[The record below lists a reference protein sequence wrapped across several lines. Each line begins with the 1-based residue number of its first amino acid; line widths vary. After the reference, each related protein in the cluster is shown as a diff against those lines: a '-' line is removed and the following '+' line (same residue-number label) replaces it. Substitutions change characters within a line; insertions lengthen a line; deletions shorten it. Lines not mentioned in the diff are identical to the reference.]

1 MKTIVRRLL
10 SASAIAAVLAAPA
23 FAAAV
28 SGRVIDSTGQAAL
41 EGAEIT
47 LVELGRSAESGPGGA
62 FRFADV
68 APGSYTLRA
77 AYAGAESVDVA
88 VTVTAEGDVVVDVRI
103 GPDAGDYG
111 ESVIVVGQR
120 ANLASSISRQ
130 RSPDDVSA
138 SFQPCTVFPL
148 AAA

>member
-1 MKTIVRRLL
+1 MPRSPSN
-10 SASAIAAVLAAPA
+10 SAARPNPDLA
-23 FAAAV
+23 
-28 SGRVIDSTGQAAL
+28 
-41 EGAEIT
+41 
-47 LVELGRSAESGPGGA
+47 GA

-111 ESVIVVGQR
+111 ESAIVPSASAPTSR
-120 ANLASSISRQ
+120 ARSRQ
-130 RSPDDVSA
+130 RAADGVESVLTRDALTFPTRTSPRRCAARRA
-138 SFQPCTVFPL
+138 STF
-148 AAA
+148 